1 MFEPPNIPGASDV
14 TSWFGYWPTFH
25 DAEVL
30 SIHLD
35 RLCGCEVV
43 IHAFHMTSEVD
54 AVGRYVFT
62 KHALVT
68 FRLAGFPQDEAGIV
82 NTRIEGFNQ
91 QNVLSSASVQD
102 RSGSYELRL
111 EGIYG
116 ADCSIVC
123 NKISVTLEPG
133 IPTGSV
139 YQSSHP

>member
-1 MFEPPNIPGASDV
+1 MIESPNIPGASDV
-14 TSWFGYWPTFH
+14 TSWFGDWPTFH

-35 RLCGCEVV
+35 RLRGFEVV
-43 IHAFHMTSEVD
+43 IHAFNMTSEVD
-54 AVGRYVFT
+54 AAGRYVLT

-68 FRLAGFPQDEAGIV
+68 FRLEGFPQDEAGIV

-91 QNVLSSASVQD
+91 QNVLSSASIHD

-111 EGIYG
+111 EAIYG

-123 NKISVTLEPG
+123 NRISVTLEPG
-133 IPTGSV
+133 IPTGSI
-139 YQSSHP
+139 YQPSHP